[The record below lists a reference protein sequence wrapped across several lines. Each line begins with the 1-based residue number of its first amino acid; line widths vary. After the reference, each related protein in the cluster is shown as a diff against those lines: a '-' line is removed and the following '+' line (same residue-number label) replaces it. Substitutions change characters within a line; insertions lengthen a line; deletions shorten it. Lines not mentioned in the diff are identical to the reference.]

1 MDLKLFKV
9 NGKQTYE
16 HMQACMHTI
25 QRPNFGFRLHLI
37 IEIAHL
43 VSLGK
48 LNNMMIICYKT
59 HSVIHLNYDINRF
72 QERKAEQQ

>member
-1 MDLKLFKV
+1 M
-9 NGKQTYE
+9 
-16 HMQACMHTI
+16 HACMHTI
-25 QRPNFGFRLHLI
+25 QRPNFCVRLHLI

-43 VSLGK
+43 VTLGK
-48 LNNMMIICYKT
+48 LNICYKT